1 MKQLLTFVML
11 GIVVLFSVNTYAN
24 ESPVTPLLE
33 ETKSQTKLDKS
44 FSPGTRLIGTEYAEQ
59 VKSDKEKSEAYLKSK
74 DSSIFFRV
82 FGLILTIVGL
92 SRLFYVMVE
101 AVTDCNRK
109 ALFLSYIMTWLI
121 GYFFSVVTELQR
133 AIIERDAGLLIQ
145 FMWVVLVVT
154 LITQIVSV
162 LLFEVQGHSRLINSR
177 SSVSYHVEALPDGRH
192 RTVQTVS
199 ETMVNVIDSQNRI
212 TRSSPMPGREL
223 FNEFRSMA
231 ETVAVEREQTVAQP
245 EGEPERR
252 GPVTAEKNVVS
263 EQDNGNKGF
272 IRKISLD

>member
-59 VKSDKEKSEAYLKSK
+59 EKSDKEKSEAYLKSK

-82 FGLILTIVGL
+82 FGLILTIAGL
-92 SRLFYVMVE
+92 SRLFYLMVE

-109 ALFLSYIMTWLI
+109 ALFLSYCMTWLI
-121 GYFFSVVTELQR
+121 GYFFSVATELQR
-133 AIIERDAGLLIQ
+133 AIIEREAGLFIQ
-145 FMWVVLVVT
+145 FMWVVLVIT
-154 LITQIVSV
+154 LISQIVSV
-162 LLFEVQGHSRLINSR
+162 LLFEDQGYSRLINSR
-177 SSVSYHVEALPDGRH
+177 SSVSYHVETLPDGRH
-192 RTVQTVS
+192 RTVQTMS
-199 ETMVNVIDSQNRI
+199 ETMVNVIDSQNGI
-212 TRSSPMPGREL
+212 TRSRPIPGTEL

-231 ETVAVEREQTVAQP
+231 ETVVVDREPTVDQS
-245 EGEPERR
+245 EGEPDRQ
-252 GPVTAEKNVVS
+252 GTVTAEKNIIS
-263 EQDNGNKGF
+263 EKDNCNEGF